1 MKILFH
7 TNTINYRG
15 TTVAVRDYA
24 RYNQEILGNESV
36 IAYCKTY
43 GQEKDMGNEPA
54 VIEELEKEFKVVSY
68 RAGDIAKKIESEKID
83 LAYFIKSGQQ
93 DGELPPMPGSDRYFP
108 TNCKTAVHAVFQ
120 FYEPHGDRY
129 AYISKWLSDEMS
141 QGEVPYVPHIIHLPT
156 PTGNYRKAL
165 GISEDKI
172 VVGRIGGYYTFD
184 IPGVKEYI
192 KRLVHDNDAFVFL
205 FVGTEPFIDHPNV
218 KFINEIY
225 DLQKKANFINSCDC
239 MIHARARGES
249 FGLSIAEFLSL
260 NKPVLAWN
268 GGHDKNHIEMLRDSG
283 TLYNNETD
291 LNYMLHN
298 LGDFKEDWTQRVA
311 EFKPESV
318 MKKFNEVF
326 IK

>member
-1 MKILFH
+1 MKVLFH

-15 TTVAVRDYA
+15 TTVAVTDYA

-43 GQEKDMGNEPA
+43 GQEKDMGNEQS
-54 VIEELEKEFKVVSY
+54 VIDELEKEFKVVGY
-68 RAGDIAKKIESEKID
+68 RAGDLPKKIDDEKID
-83 LAYFIKSGQQ
+83 LAYFIKSGQV
-93 DGELPPMPGSDRYFP
+93 ESLP

-120 FYEPHGDRY
+120 YNEPHGDRY
-129 AYISKWLSDEMS
+129 AYISKWLSEEMS
-141 QGEVPYVPHIIHLPT
+141 SGNIPYVPHIVNLPRST
-156 PTGNYRKAL
+156 TNYRKAL
-165 GISEDKI
+165 GIRDDKT
-172 VVGRIGGYYTFD
+172 VVGRLGGYYTFD

-192 KRLVHDNDAFVFL
+192 RGVVNKTDKFVFL

-218 KFINEIY
+218 KFINEIH
-225 DLQKKANFINSCDC
+225 DVQKKANFINTCDC
-239 MIHARARGES
+239 MLHARQRGES

-268 GGHDKNHIEMLRDSG
+268 GGHDRNHLELLKDSG
-283 TLYNNETD
+283 TLYSTEDD
-291 LNYMLHN
+291 LNYMLNN
-298 LGDFKEDWTQRVA
+298 LKDFNEDWTKRVE
-311 EFKPESV
+311 EFKPEVV